1 MRNFILVALTTI
13 QIMAQEPLPFSFIP
27 TAPDEITTANT
38 LTRMIQGLGFRYY
51 WATEGLTL
59 KDLKYRPTEEAQS
72 TLETLQHIYGLA
84 MVIKNTT
91 ENSANPRPMQEIPNG
106 YKALR
111 KATLSLLSI
120 ASEKLILATEEEVS
134 QLKVVFDRQGKISS
148 FPVWN
153 LMNGPLQDAIYHT
166 GQIVSFR
173 RTTGNPIPKGVNV
186 FLGVKN

>member
-1 MRNFILVALTTI
+1 
-13 QIMAQEPLPFSFIP
+13 
-27 TAPDEITTANT
+27 
-38 LTRMIQGLGFRYY
+38 
-51 WATEGLTL
+51 
-59 KDLKYRPTEEAQS
+59 
-72 TLETLQHIYGLA
+72 

-134 QLKVVFDRQGKISS
+134 QMKVVFDRQGKISS